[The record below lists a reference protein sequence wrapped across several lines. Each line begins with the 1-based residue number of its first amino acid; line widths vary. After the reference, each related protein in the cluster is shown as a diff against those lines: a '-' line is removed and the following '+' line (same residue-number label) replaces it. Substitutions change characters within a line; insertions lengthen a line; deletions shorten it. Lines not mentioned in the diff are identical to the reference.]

1 MGENKDFYWRYQPPL
16 DSDHAVLL
24 SYIQDRELHPDA
36 NTREMI
42 LRAISAYYMP
52 LALSNEG
59 SKTAAQIEQIGIDSI
74 FALLRQ
80 VDRICAALGLDRS
93 KFGGIVPMGVGMWS
107 NFGTSTAGGA
117 FNAGLPASMP
127 TPERQAE
134 IEEDFDPEI
143 WNIGGLST
151 HSEVFSD

>member
-1 MGENKDFYWRYQPPL
+1 MGKNKDFNWRYQPPV
-16 DSDHAVLL
+16 DSDQAVLL

-52 LALSNEG
+52 LALLNEG
-59 SKTAAQIEQIGIDSI
+59 NKTAAQLQQIGIESV

-80 VDRICAALGLDRS
+80 VDYLCAALGLDRS
-93 KFGGIVPMGVGMWS
+93 KFGGVVPMGIGMWS
-107 NFGTSTAGGA
+107 AFGAPVAESS
-117 FNAGLPASMP
+117 NYQLPNSML
-127 TPERQAE
+127 TQKQQSD
-134 IEEDFDPEI
+134 IEEHFDPDE

>member
-1 MGENKDFYWRYQPPL
+1 MGKNKDFNWRYQPPV
-16 DSDHAVLL
+16 DSDQAVLL

-52 LALSNEG
+52 LALLNEG
-59 SKTAAQIEQIGIDSI
+59 NKTAAQLQQIGIESV

-80 VDRICAALGLDRS
+80 VDYLCAALGLDRS
-93 KFGGIVPMGVGMWS
+93 KFGGVVPMGIGMWPAFGAPVAESS
-107 NFGTSTAGGA
+107 NYQ
-117 FNAGLPASMP
+117 LPNSML
-127 TPERQAE
+127 TQKQESD
-134 IEEDFDPEI
+134 IEEHFDPDE

>member
-1 MGENKDFYWRYQPPL
+1 
-16 DSDHAVLL
+16 LL

-59 SKTAAQIEQIGIDSI
+59 SKTAAHIEQIGIDSI

-107 NFGTSTAGGA
+107 TAGGA
-117 FNAGLPASMP
+117 FNTRLPASMP
-127 TPERQAE
+127 TPERQAD
-134 IEEDFDPEI
+134 IEEDFDPDR